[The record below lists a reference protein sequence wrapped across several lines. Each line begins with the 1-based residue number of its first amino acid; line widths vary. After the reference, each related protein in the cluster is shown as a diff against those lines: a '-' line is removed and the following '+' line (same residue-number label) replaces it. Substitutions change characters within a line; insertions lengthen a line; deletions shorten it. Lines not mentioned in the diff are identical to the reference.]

1 MAEIFLHG
9 LHVVTVLQGERGEGV
24 AQIMHTELKN
34 KTRKHSFITLKDNR
48 SAELECCR
56 KILKFE
62 DNIIELEIPCGIVR
76 IIGIGLKFKT
86 FGYDSVKISGK
97 IHSVGFEQANHGE
110 AEEL

>member
-1 MAEIFLHG
+1 MNVDKLAMRY
-9 LHVVTVLQGERGEGV
+9 ER
-24 AQIMHTELKN
+24 LKN
-34 KTRKHSFITLKDNR
+34 KTRRHSFITLKDNR

>member
-1 MAEIFLHG
+1 MNVDKLAMRYE
-9 LHVVTVLQGERGEGV
+9 Q
-24 AQIMHTELKN
+24 LKN

-56 KILKFE
+56 K
-62 DNIIELEIPCGIVR
+62 IPCGIVR

>member
-1 MAEIFLHG
+1 MNVDKLAMRYE
-9 LHVVTVLQGERGEGV
+9 Q
-24 AQIMHTELKN
+24 LKN

-76 IIGIGLKFKT
+76 IIGIGLKFKGSICRIYHDKWAWR
-86 FGYDSVKISGK
+86 FSGEVYK
-97 IHSVGFEQANHGE
+97 RAYNKRYSDI
-110 AEEL
+110 

>member
-1 MAEIFLHG
+1 MNVDKLAMRYE
-9 LHVVTVLQGERGEGV
+9 Q
-24 AQIMHTELKN
+24 LKN

-76 IIGIGLKFKT
+76 IIGIG
-86 FGYDSVKISGK
+86 YDSVKISGK

>member
-1 MAEIFLHG
+1 MNAAE
-9 LHVVTVLQGERGEGV
+9 
-24 AQIMHTELKN
+24 
-34 KTRKHSFITLKDNR
+34 
-48 SAELECCR
+48 

-86 FGYDSVKISGK
+86 FGYDSVKISGI
-97 IHSVGFEQANHGE
+97 IHSVGFEQANHSE